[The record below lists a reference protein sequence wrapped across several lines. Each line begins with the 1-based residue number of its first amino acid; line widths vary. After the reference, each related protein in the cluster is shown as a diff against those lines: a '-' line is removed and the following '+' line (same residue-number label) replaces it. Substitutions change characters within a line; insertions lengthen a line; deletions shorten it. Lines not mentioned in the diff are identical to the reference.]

1 MTRRDA
7 LRALERAVEAV
18 DKMGTVLAA
27 RECFDLHQRRYM
39 LKAADGSL
47 DAAKA
52 LHEAL
57 LPGFRA
63 KIESGGF
70 DAYNMARP
78 VDIWTVSLWAKD
90 PMSIMSMF
98 GPMGQDKDPARAWL
112 LAIIGALITQEGGE

>member
-7 LRALERAVEAV
+7 LRALERAVEA
-18 DKMGTVLAA
+18 GTIDGTTPHCELPAMHVLGA
-27 RECFDLHQRRYM
+27 YI
-39 LKAADGSL
+39 GSL